1 VTKSL
6 DTVIQKDL
14 RIKKVTGV
22 CLKKGFC
29 RIRHLRCPLPAKSRN
44 SLQDGNRTGIVFIGC
59 HRNYSYVFQ
68 V

>member
-29 RIRHLRCPLPAKSRN
+29 RIRHLRRPLPAKS
-44 SLQDGNRTGIVFIGC
+44 GIHYKMATG
-59 HRNYSYVFQ
+59 Q
-68 V
+68 E